1 MTRAGVEAQLDEAS
15 NAGESA
21 PSAAW
26 NARTIPLRRWYLAAT
41 LVVLNLLDV
50 AFTKWILALGGEEGN
65 PLMRP
70 IIEHPAAPL
79 VLKVGLCLAIG
90 VLLLACPRKAPLADA
105 AMIAAVVVYTV
116 VIGWNLSV
124 LVQASAVA

>member
-1 MTRAGVEAQLDEAS
+1 MDRAGVDAGLDDAAVVDGGS
-15 NAGESA
+15 
-21 PSAAW
+21 PPAW
-26 NARTIPLRRWYLAAT
+26 NQRTIPMRRWYLAAT

-70 IIEHPAAPL
+70 IIDHPTAPL

-90 VLLLACPRKAPLADA
+90 ALLLACPPKSRVADT
-105 AMIAAVVVYTV
+105 AMTVAVIVYTI

-124 LVQASAVA
+124 LVQAAGLS